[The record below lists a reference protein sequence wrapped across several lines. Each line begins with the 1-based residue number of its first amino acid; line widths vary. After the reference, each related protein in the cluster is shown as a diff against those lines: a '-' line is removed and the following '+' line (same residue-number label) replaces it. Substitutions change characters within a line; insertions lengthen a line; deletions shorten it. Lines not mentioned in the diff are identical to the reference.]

1 MPQQREDIRYD
12 SPTQTTHATT
22 ENDTDD
28 DQLVEKRTSLP
39 KLQIA
44 ILFLLQ
50 FAEPL
55 TGSVIYPFIN
65 RLIRWTGITNGDER
79 KVGYYA
85 GFLVRMRH
93 GILPECTDPH
103 VHR

>member
-1 MPQQREDIRYD
+1 MSRQRDDIHYD
-12 SPTQTTHATT
+12 SPTQATQAIAA
-22 ENDTDD
+22 NDIDD
-28 DQLVEKRTSLP
+28 DQIAENRTPLP
-39 KLQIA
+39 KLQIM

-85 GFLVRMRH
+85 GFLVRMRR
-93 GILPECTDPH
+93 GILSECTDPH